1 MTSTTP
7 DSGAPVAE
15 VNLAISGMTCAS
27 CVARVEKKLNKLPG
41 VRASVNLATDEAR
54 LELSETGAHLDT
66 ADLLAQVS
74 AAGYEAR
81 LISRTDLTPAAGS
94 GTDTSAGA
102 RAGTTNPHDDAHP
115 ATANPSAQAE
125 SARAAATREAADA
138 QASARIAS
146 LRRRFWISL
155 ALSIPVVALSMIPAL
170 QFPYWQWVIGALTL
184 PIALWCG
191 WPFHRSA
198 AAALRHGSTTMDTL
212 ISLGTLASLGW
223 SIWALLWGGAGGAD
237 YRMSMTG
244 IHALATGAPHGS
256 HVYFETAAMI
266 VTFLLLGRWLET
278 RSRRSAGDA
287 LRSLLA
293 LGADDARRVRTASGA
308 DVDEII
314 PASDL
319 AVGDEFLVAPGTK
332 IATDGVVVSG
342 ITAVD
347 ASLLTGESTPIDVGP
362 GDEVTGA
369 TLTTAGAIRVRATRV
384 GRDTTLAQMG
394 RLLTRAQSGKAPVQA
409 LADRVSAVFVPAV
422 ILIALATFGVRLA
435 LGNPLDLAIMTAIT
449 VLVVACPCAL
459 GLATPTALMVGSG
472 RASQRGILIHG
483 PETLES
489 AHSVDTI
496 ILDKTG
502 TLTTGTMAVDRVI
515 LPPAGTDGAAGGGV
529 AQKEAAEKEA
539 TEKETAYQENA
550 LNEATEALA
559 LAASVENYSEHPLAR
574 AIVARAREEGL
585 QLAPATDFENLAG
598 QGVRAT
604 IGGRRY
610 YAASPRALREAGVDL
625 SEWENVLEEAASAG
639 ASLVML
645 ARETGAREALA
656 LVTVRDQ
663 LRPTSAAAVAE
674 LKELGLTP
682 ILASGDNAA
691 TTRAVARAAGIDI
704 VHAEVLPEDK
714 VRVVEAV
721 RAEGRRVAMV
731 GDGVNDAAAL
741 AAADLSIAMGS
752 GTDVAKAASDITIVN
767 SDLRNVGAALRISAA
782 TLRVIRQNLAWA
794 FGYNLVAIPAAV
806 AGIILPGLAAAA
818 MASSSVIVVLNS
830 LRLRRAE

>member
-1 MTSTTP
+1 MSEPPQAAAAPSFHTARNTTGTATENL
-7 DSGAPVAE
+7 DAAPVAE

-41 VRASVNLATDEAR
+41 VRASVNLATDEAH
-54 LELSETGAHLDT
+54 LELSEAAAQLDT
-66 ADLLAQVS
+66 ADFLTQVS
-74 AAGYEAR
+74 AAGYAAR
-81 LISRTDLTPAAGS
+81 LISRTALTPTAGS
-94 GTDTSAGA
+94 STTAGAGA
-102 RAGTTNPHDDAHP
+102 RTGTTDVHDDAHS
-115 ATANPSAQAE
+115 ATATASAHAE
-125 SARAAATREAADA
+125 SARAASEVREAADA
-138 QASARIAS
+138 RAGARIAA

-155 ALSIPVVALSMIPAL
+155 ALSIPVVTLSMIPAL

-244 IHALATGAPHGS
+244 IHALATGTAHGS

-308 DVDEII
+308 DVDDIV

-332 IATDGVVVSG
+332 IATDGVVISG
-342 ITAVD
+342 TTAVD

-422 ILIALATFGVRLA
+422 ILIALVTFGVRLA
-435 LGNPLDLAIMTAIT
+435 LGNPLDLAIMTGIT

-472 RASQRGILIHG
+472 RASQRGVLIHG

-489 AHSVDTI
+489 AHSVNTI

-502 TLTTGTMAVDRVI
+502 TLTTGTMAVDRVL
-515 LPPAGTDGAAGGGV
+515 LPPAGARGGSGAV
-529 AQKEAAEKEA
+529 AAHK
-539 TEKETAYQENA
+539 
-550 LNEATEALA
+550 EALA
-559 LAASVENYSEHPLAR
+559 LTASVENYSEHPLAR
-574 AIVARAREEGL
+574 AIVARAREEGVEL
-585 QLAPATDFENLAG
+585 SPATDFENLAG

-604 IGGRRY
+604 IGGQRY

-625 SEWENVLEEAASAG
+625 SEWESVLEEAASDG

-645 ARETGAREALA
+645 ARDSAVSEALA
-656 LVTVRDQ
+656 LITVRDQ
-663 LRPTSAAAVAE
+663 LRPTSAAALAE
-674 LKELGLTP
+674 LKKLGLTP

-704 VHAEVLPEDK
+704 VHAEVLPADK
-714 VRVVEAV
+714 VRVVEAA
-721 RAEGRRVAMV
+721 RAAGARVAMV

-752 GTDVAKAASDITIVN
+752 GTDVAKAASHITIVN

-794 FGYNLVAIPAAV
+794 FGYNLIAIPAAV

-818 MASSSVIVVLNS
+818 MATSSVIVVLNS

>member
-1 MTSTTP
+1 MSEPPQAAAAPSSPTAQNTASTAAENLATT
-7 DSGAPVAE
+7 PVAE

-41 VRASVNLATDEAR
+41 VRATVNLATDEAH
-54 LELSETGAHLDT
+54 LDLSEAGAQLDT
-66 ADLLAQVS
+66 TDFLAQVS

-81 LISRTDLTPAAGS
+81 LISRTELTPRAVRSEDANASARTRDTDPSAA
-94 GTDTSAGA
+94 
-102 RAGTTNPHDDAHP
+102 AHP
-115 ATANPSAQAE
+115 TTAHPNTSAE
-125 SARAAATREAADA
+125 SARAASEVREAAEA
-138 QASARIAS
+138 RTSARIAA

-155 ALSIPVVALSMIPAL
+155 ALSIPVVGLSMIPAL

-223 SIWALLWGGAGGAD
+223 STWALLWGGAGGAD

-244 IHALATGAPHGS
+244 IHALATGAAHGS

-314 PASDL
+314 PASEL

-342 ITAVD
+342 TTAVD

-394 RLLTRAQSGKAPVQA
+394 RLLTRAQSGKAPAQA

-422 ILIALATFGVRLA
+422 ILIALVTFGVRLA

-502 TLTTGTMAVDRVI
+502 TLTTGTMAVDRVV
-515 LPPAGTDGAAGGGV
+515 LPPAGAGGRGAV
-529 AQKEAAEKEA
+529 A
-539 TEKETAYQENA
+539 TR
-550 LNEATEALA
+550 TEALA

-574 AIVARAREEGL
+574 AIVAGARAEGL
-585 QLAPATDFENLAG
+585 ELRPATDFENLAG

-604 IGGRRY
+604 IGGQRY
-610 YAASPRALREAGVDL
+610 YAASPRALREAGVDVAD
-625 SEWENVLEEAASAG
+625 WESTLEEAASSG

-645 ARETGAREALA
+645 ARCDAARGSEALA
-656 LVTVRDQ
+656 LITVRDQ

-674 LKELGLTP
+674 LKNLGLTP

-691 TTRAVARAAGIDI
+691 TTRAVARAAGIDT
-704 VHAEVLPEDK
+704 VHAEVLPADK
-714 VRVVEAV
+714 VRVVEAA
-721 RAEGRRVAMV
+721 RAAGARVAMV

-794 FGYNLVAIPAAV
+794 FGYNLIAIPAAV

-818 MASSSVIVVLNS
+818 MAASSVIVVLNS

>member
-1 MTSTTP
+1 
-7 DSGAPVAE
+7 E

-41 VRASVNLATDEAR
+41 VHASVNLATDEAR
-54 LELSETGAHLDT
+54 LELSETGAQLDT
-66 ADLLAQVS
+66 ADFLAQVR

-81 LISRTDLTPAAGS
+81 LISRTDLTPTAGS

-102 RAGTTNPHDDAHP
+102 CAGTINPHDDAHP
-115 ATANPSAQAE
+115 ATTNPSTLAE

-138 QASARIAS
+138 QANARIAS

-212 ISLGTLASLGW
+212 ISLGTVASLSW

-244 IHALATGAPHGS
+244 IHALATGAAHGS

-342 ITAVD
+342 TTAVD

-515 LPPAGTDGAAGGGV
+515 LPPAGADGAAGGVV
-529 AQKEAAEKEA
+529 ATKEATKKEAAEKGA
-539 TEKETAYQENA
+539 AHQENA
-550 LNEATEALA
+550 YNEAKEALA
-559 LAASVENYSEHPLAR
+559 LAASVENYSEHPLAL

-604 IGGRRY
+604 IDGQRY

-625 SEWENVLEEAASAG
+625 SEWENVLEEAASGG

-645 ARETGAREALA
+645 AREGEVSEALA

-663 LRPTSAAAVAE
+663 LRPTSAAAIAE
-674 LKELGLTP
+674 LKNLGLTP

-691 TTRAVARAAGIDI
+691 TTRAVARAAGIEI

-721 RAEGRRVAMV
+721 RAEGRRVAMA

-767 SDLRNVGAALRISAA
+767 SDLRNVGTALRISAA

-794 FGYNLVAIPAAV
+794 FGYNLIAIPAAA

>member
-1 MTSTTP
+1 MSEPPQAAAAPSSPTAQNTANAAAENLT
-7 DSGAPVAE
+7 ATPVAE

-41 VRASVNLATDEAR
+41 VRASVNLATDEAH
-54 LELSETGAHLDT
+54 LELSEAGAQLDT
-66 ADLLAQVS
+66 TDFLAQVS

-81 LISRTDLTPAAGS
+81 LISRTELTPPAKLGADANASARTRDTDPSAA
-94 GTDTSAGA
+94 
-102 RAGTTNPHDDAHP
+102 AHP
-115 ATANPSAQAE
+115 TTAHPNTSAE
-125 SARAAATREAADA
+125 SARAASEVREAAEA
-138 QASARIAS
+138 RTSARIAA

-155 ALSIPVVALSMIPAL
+155 ALSIPVVGLSMIPAL

-223 SIWALLWGGAGGAD
+223 STWALLWGGAGGAD

-244 IHALATGAPHGS
+244 IHALATGAAHGS

-314 PASDL
+314 PASEL

-342 ITAVD
+342 TTAVD

-422 ILIALATFGVRLA
+422 ILIALVTFGVRLA

-502 TLTTGTMAVDRVI
+502 TLTTGTMAVDRVV
-515 LPPAGTDGAAGGGV
+515 LPPAGAGGRGAV
-529 AQKEAAEKEA
+529 ATHK
-539 TEKETAYQENA
+539 
-550 LNEATEALA
+550 EALA

-574 AIVARAREEGL
+574 AIVARARAEGL
-585 QLAPATDFENLAG
+585 ELRPATDFENLAG

-604 IGGRRY
+604 IGGQRY
-610 YAASPRALREAGVDL
+610 YAASPRALREAGVDVAD
-625 SEWENVLEEAASAG
+625 WESTLEEAASGG

-645 ARETGAREALA
+645 ARCDAARGSEALA
-656 LVTVRDQ
+656 LITVRDQ

-674 LKELGLTP
+674 LKNLGLTP

-691 TTRAVARAAGIDI
+691 TTRAVARAAGIDT
-704 VHAEVLPEDK
+704 VHAEVLPADK
-714 VRVVEAV
+714 VRVVEAA
-721 RAEGRRVAMV
+721 RAAGARVAMV

-794 FGYNLVAIPAAV
+794 FGYNLIAIPAAV
-806 AGIILPGLAAAA
+806 AGIILPGFAAAA
-818 MASSSVIVVLNS
+818 MAASSVIVVLNS